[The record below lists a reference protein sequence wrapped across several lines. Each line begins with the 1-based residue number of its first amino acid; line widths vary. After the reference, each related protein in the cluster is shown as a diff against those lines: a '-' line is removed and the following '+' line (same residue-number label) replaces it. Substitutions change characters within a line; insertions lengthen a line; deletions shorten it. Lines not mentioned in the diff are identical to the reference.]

1 MTMNKH
7 ITPAVLVGQAVGD
20 SLGMPFE
27 ASGDK
32 IHKNLATWDGSM
44 LPGTWHKLPAG
55 QWTDDTEMATALAE
69 SLVEHKGYNP
79 ADAAKRYLAWSQGT
93 PHGMGGTTRKAMQAL
108 AEGKSWSE
116 SGVTAETPETVGNGT
131 AMRVAPMGVAFN
143 GDTQMEMLER
153 AASDDAF
160 ITHAHVEAVAASF
173 AIALTVDA
181 CLRKHLSGNRLLLAA
196 SMAARRAAPDGKPAT
211 QVSLAIDRAIVL
223 YGEGATPAQVIM
235 KLGRHGNAIET
246 VSTALYC
253 AAFHCDDFEA
263 GVQAAIRGGG
273 DTDTRGAI
281 AGAILGAR
289 LGLEGIPK
297 KYLDVLH
304 QLDYLRDLDQKL
316 LALRGM

>member
-1 MTMNKH
+1 M
-7 ITPAVLVGQAVGD
+7 AV
-20 SLGMPFE
+20 
-27 ASGDK
+27 
-32 IHKNLATWDGSM
+32 
-44 LPGTWHKLPAG
+44 
-55 QWTDDTEMATALAE
+55 ALAE
-69 SLVEHKGYNP
+69 SLVEHKGYYP

-108 AEGKSWSE
+108 AKGKPWSE
-116 SGVTAETPETVGNGT
+116 SGVTFAAGDETKIGNGT

-181 CLRKHLSGNRLLLAA
+181 CLRNHLSGNRLLLTA
-196 SMAARRAAPDGKPAT
+196 SMASRRAAPNGKPAT
-211 QVSLAIDRAIVL
+211 QVSLAIDRAIVMF
-223 YGEGATPAQVIM
+223 GKGTPPAKVIEE
-235 KLGRHGNAIET
+235 LGRHGNAIET
-246 VSTALYC
+246 VATALYC

-263 GVQAAIRGGG
+263 GVQAAVRGGG

-281 AGAILGAR
+281 TGAILGAR

-304 QLDYLRDLDQKL
+304 QLDYLRELDRKL